1 MYVCVWSCSLTVS
14 VMIKSLSR
22 ITCTVHVLVKYRYV
36 MMYLIDMFNLEFF
49 PSDQMIDFP
58 PILAYM
64 YKCTC
69 KLVH

>member
-14 VMIKSLSR
+14 VMVKSLSR
-22 ITCTVHVLVKYRYV
+22 ITCTVHVLVKYV

-58 PILAYM
+58 PLLDYM

-69 KLVH
+69 RLVH